1 METDFNR
8 RVRKVLINT
17 LLIVSISIITYLL
30 YSTIEK
36 NRVISEKDKRILI
49 DSMTILA
56 KVKELKVLK
65 TAYEKLEMER
75 DSLGL
80 TNDSLVSMVATL
92 NEYIEEAQV
101 RDSMNASKLAQFNLA
116 IKRASVKLVHEKEE
130 LKQLEQGNALHTNK
144 SMPDETVTASTQKKG
159 FVFLQRNSNDNVEV
173 HVDRMELEPINRV
186 GKVLSKDQYNT
197 KQIKHIRVKFVI
209 MKSNLTKTV
218 NKIFHVQL
226 IEPDGNLY
234 KFNPEYDY
242 TFVDKNKIHLSS
254 NTKVEFNSNEK
265 QVALLYPKATPF
277 KAGHNVIQLFCD
289 NKLLSEKDIFIK

>member
-49 DSMTILA
+49 DSMTIIA
-56 KVKELKVLK
+56 KVKEMKVLK

-80 TNDSLVSMVATL
+80 TNDSLVSMVTTL
-92 NEYIEEAQV
+92 NEFIEEAEF
-101 RDSMNASKLAQFNLA
+101 RDSINASKLAQFNIA

-130 LKQLEQGNALHTNK
+130 LKQIEKENALHHK
-144 SMPDETVTASTQKKG
+144 QVPDETVTASTQKKG
-159 FVFLQRNSNDNVEV
+159 FVFLQKHPSDNVEV
-173 HVDRMELEPINRV
+173 QVERMELEPINRI
-186 GKVLSKDQYNT
+186 GKVLTKDQYNSR
-197 KQIKHIRVKFVI
+197 QIKHIRIKFVI
-209 MKSNLTKTV
+209 MKSSLTKTV
-218 NKIFHVQL
+218 QKIFHVQL

-265 QVALLYPKATPF
+265 QVTFLYPKATPF
-277 KAGHNVIQLFCD
+277 KPGHNIIQLFCD
-289 NKLLSEKDIFIK
+289 NKLLSEKEIFIK